1 MSEPYLGEIRL
12 LSFNY
17 APRGWAVCNGQLL
30 TINQNQAVFSLIG
43 TIYGG
48 DGLST
53 FALPDLRGR
62 IPFGAGNGHNLGEAG
77 GEYAHSLSLQ
87 ELPTHTH
94 LASPALVATGKS
106 PTGSFFASPGK
117 VTFGAS
123 PAVAMNPATVSS
135 VGGSQAH
142 PNMPPYLTLTFAIA
156 LQGIFPSRN

>member
-1 MSEPYLGEIRL
+1 MTEPYLGEIRL

-17 APRGWAVCNGQLL
+17 APRGWARCDGQQLM
-30 TINQNQAVFSLIG
+30 INQNQALFALIG

-48 DGLST
+48 DGRTT
-53 FALPDLRGR
+53 FDLPDLRGQ
-62 IPFGAGNGHNLGEAG
+62 IPFGAGNGHNLGERG

-94 LASPALVATGKS
+94 FASPALVATGKS

-123 PAVAMNPATVSS
+123 PAVAMNPVTVSS

-156 LQGIFPSRN
+156 LQGVFPSRN